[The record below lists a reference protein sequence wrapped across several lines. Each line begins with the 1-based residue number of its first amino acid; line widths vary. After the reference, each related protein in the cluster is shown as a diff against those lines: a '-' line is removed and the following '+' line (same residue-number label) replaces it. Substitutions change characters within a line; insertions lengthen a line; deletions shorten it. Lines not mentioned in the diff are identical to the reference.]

1 MPKRQSK
8 RIKRKGRR
16 PRGVDWSG
24 PETKHG
30 PFGLFSN
37 VRLFYLIGIIIMVG
51 SLALGGNICRNQANR
66 SPTPTPAPTSA
77 ETSTPSP
84 DQVTPTPTV
93 EQVKQW
99 PAAPAMAIDTA
110 KTYTATLKTSKGDI
124 VLSLYAADAPNTV
137 NNFVFLAQQ
146 GFFNGL
152 PFYYADPNSF
162 VASGDPAGNG
172 KGGPGYEL
180 ANEPNTETFGVGSVG
195 MFAGETAGMRAGS
208 RFFIVLNPSRL
219 DSTDFWPFGEVKS
232 GMDVLQ
238 SLAKGDILL
247 SVNIQVQ

>member
-1 MPKRQSK
+1 MPKKQPK

-51 SLALGGNICRNQANR
+51 SLALGGSLCRSNANR
-66 SPTPTPAPTSA
+66 NPTPTPAPVGT
-77 ETSTPSP
+77 ETPTPSP
-84 DQVTPTPTV
+84 DQITPTPTV

-99 PAAPAMAIDTA
+99 PAPPATTIDTT
-110 KTYTATLKTSKGDI
+110 KSYTAKLTTSRGVI
-124 VLSLYAADAPNTV
+124 ELQLFAADAPNTV

-146 GFFNGL
+146 GFFKDMA
-152 PFYYADPNSF
+152 FYYADTGSF
-162 VASGDPAGNG
+162 AATGDPAGNG

-180 ANEPNTETFGVGSVG
+180 PNEPNSRTFSTGSVG
-195 MFAGETAGMRAGS
+195 MFAGEASGMQAGS

-232 GMDVLQ
+232 GMDIVQ
-238 SLAKGDILL
+238 SLVKGDTLI
-247 SVNIQVQ
+247 SVDIQVQ